1 MSEWCTPWKSWISCF
16 NLLNGLNLQPP
27 ATQIH
32 KWENTETA
40 NTKDCKLEKQ
50 KTTKPEK
57 NTKEEVALSL
67 CYGCLWV
74 LRLAS
79 LMTADLDA
87 QPRLTKHFDSPFVVR
102 LRLCFSPFFYCLFIV
117 QVFAK
122 DPWCLLSIASYY
134 HYPCCSHE
142 TTRLSIY
149 VLSGQGGFLAFHH
162 CGVYPCS

>member
-1 MSEWCTPWKSWISCF
+1 MALICNPPPLRFT
-16 NLLNGLNLQPP
+16 NGKIRRLQTRKIASSRNRKQPNQKKIP
-27 ATQIH
+27 KK
-32 KWENTETA
+32 KWH
-40 NTKDCKLEKQ
+40 CR
-50 KTTKPEK
+50 
-57 NTKEEVALSL
+57 L

-74 LRLAS
+74 LQLAS

-122 DPWCLLSIASYY
+122 DHWCLLSIASYY

-142 TTRLSIY
+142 TARLSIY